1 MSEENSNI
9 DESGKDNKT
18 PDQQNEP
25 KFEDFVNKFKDS
37 DNFKTFIEQAL
48 SEKHDGLIKNRDS
61 LLNENAELKKHK
73 SKVTED
79 EVIKLLTSDKE
90 EDKQKAI
97 EKLTGTT
104 TERFQKLLEDKD
116 KEINDLKEKDAQYT
130 AEKEKGIVF
139 EEFKKNKIFEDVR
152 PEAVKDFVLPNVLN
166 NFKVKDGKITYV
178 GTEINKAGKPL
189 NMEEYLVEFFKEKRF
204 LLKEKVGSNL
214 LSKNTEQSSST
225 SSKSSFE
232 DHLRSK
238 GKIKDIQK

>member
-18 PDQQNEP
+18 PEQQNEL

-37 DNFKTFIEQAL
+37 DNFKTFIENAL

-104 TERFQKLLEDKD
+104 TEKFQKLLE
-116 KEINDLKEKDAQYT
+116 EKDQ
-130 AEKEKGIVF
+130 
-139 EEFKKNKIFEDVR
+139 
-152 PEAVKDFVLPNVLN
+152 
-166 NFKVKDGKITYV
+166 NF
-178 GTEINKAGKPL
+178 
-189 NMEEYLVEFFKEKRF
+189 
-204 LLKEKVGSNL
+204 
-214 LSKNTEQSSST
+214 
-225 SSKSSFE
+225 
-232 DHLRSK
+232 
-238 GKIKDIQK
+238 